1 MVLEAAHA
9 RGLGQEVLDDG
20 GGRCWA
26 SPGPPQ
32 RRRQTVPCS
41 ELFWLNFLEV
51 FPKALGAGLGVLPAI
66 LGFWGGLVGL
76 LSWLDRR
83 DAARRDTTSRLG
95 PRMAYLEGRLL
106 PFDEARRQ
114 REG

>member
-1 MVLEAAHA
+1 M
-9 RGLGQEVLDDG
+9 
-20 GGRCWA
+20 
-26 SPGPPQ
+26 
-32 RRRQTVPCS
+32 PCS